1 MIDSHHHFWK
11 YKPADFPC
19 ADFQCA
25 DFPWITDCA
34 DFPWITDDMEVLQ
47 RDHRV
52 AELEQELEFSGVD
65 QVISVQCRR
74 SDRENH
80 FLIEQ
85 AQKSDQ
91 LVAGVVGWAP
101 LDSPHIRVFLDQYIH
116 EPLLKGI
123 REIITGTPD
132 EQFLDNPD
140 FDHGMHELTRRDL
153 AFDLFVSEEQ
163 LPAAIAFADRHP
175 GQRMVINHC
184 GCPHIT
190 AGAFRE
196 SWARNIRELARRP
209 HLYCKVSGLTTG
221 LPPATAS
228 AQHSQLI
235 RPYFDTVCKAFGPER
250 LMYGSNWP
258 ICNLTTSY
266 PAWLSTMDDLIF
278 PLSEDEKNAIYQD
291 TAIGFY
297 KI

>member
-1 MIDSHHHFWK
+1 
-11 YKPADFPC
+11 
-19 ADFQCA
+19 
-25 DFPWITDCA
+25 
-34 DFPWITDDMEVLQ
+34 MEVLQ

-91 LVAGVVGWAP
+91 LVAGVVGWVP

-196 SWARNIRELARRP
+196 SWARDIRELARRP
-209 HLYCKVSGLTTG
+209 HVYCKVSGLTARAR
-221 LPPATAS
+221 PRAHSKVRARFSTAS
-228 AQHSQLI
+228 SS
-235 RPYFDTVCKAFGPER
+235 GPISTYRVQGLRSHER
-250 LMYGSNWP
+250 LMYGSDWP
-258 ICNLTTSY
+258 LCNLTTSY
-266 PAWLSTMDDLIF
+266 PAWLTQPWTTSSL
-278 PLSEDEKNAIYQD
+278 PLSEDEKNAIYRD
-291 TAIGFY
+291 TAVEFY
-297 KI
+297 QI